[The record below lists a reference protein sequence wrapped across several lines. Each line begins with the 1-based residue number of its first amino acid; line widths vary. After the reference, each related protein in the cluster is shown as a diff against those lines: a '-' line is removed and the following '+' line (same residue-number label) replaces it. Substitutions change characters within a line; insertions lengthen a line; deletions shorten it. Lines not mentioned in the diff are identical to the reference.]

1 MSMSSGMAMDVVE
14 SHDDAVVEMAS
25 TNHSLY
31 NTAAATNNN
40 NYNTNANNWDTASTE
55 PLRSE
60 IEIGASANFF
70 KSNDDD
76 ASAEQGEKNYAM
88 NGRWDAF
95 ASLQAN
101 YESSSSDEDDDED
114 DDSNSSS
121 DEVESNAGDSDC
133 SNGDFGDDCDI
144 DGDGESHS
152 DGDDYR
158 DGSYHNDSRHTAKLT
173 SQQPTNN
180 SVECINLLDSDED
193 DIIATS
199 GKENEKNIQ
208 PKSSRLRKRPTMK
221 RHGIESSE
229 SDSSLSEEE
238 GHRHRQRT
246 PPSST
251 RGLPAWQPP
260 RRRQSSST
268 PIQTK
273 INNGNIKSSDQFS
286 CMSIRNDVIGNAPSP
301 CIVTNKKNEAQ
312 VVSKV
317 SIEGGRRRQPS
328 KKSSTSTKTASVAS
342 ASRKKTRTTPKT
354 AVAAASSRGGAK
366 KAPAKRRRRGRGK
379 FRKRSTYKRSSAKSS
394 SGSRGAESSNNS
406 NNAWSERERGIRQP
420 YRRGGGG
427 GGGGG
432 GGSSTAGPYMAIAKQ
447 EPMLRNVG
455 GASIQF

>member
-1 MSMSSGMAMDVVE
+1 MSMSSGMAMGVVE
-14 SHDDAVVEMAS
+14 SNDDAVVEAAS

-31 NTAAATNNN
+31 NTAAATTN

-55 PLRSE
+55 PLRTE
-60 IEIGASANFF
+60 IEIGASANFL

-76 ASAEQGEKNYAM
+76 AYAEQGANNNAM

-101 YESSSSDEDDDED
+101 YESSSSDEDED
-114 DDSNSSS
+114 DDSNS

-133 SNGDFGDDCDI
+133 SDGDFGDI

-158 DGSYHNDSRHTAKLT
+158 DGSSHNDPMHAAKLT

-193 DIIATS
+193 GIIATS

-238 GHRHRQRT
+238 GHQHRQRT
-246 PPSST
+246 PPSPST

-366 KAPAKRRRRGRGK
+366 KAPAKRRRRGGGK

-432 GGSSTAGPYMAIAKQ
+432 SSTAGPYMAIAKQ